1 MDPMN
6 AFEQQLSRVATEVAG
21 PVRPVDATAVV
32 RSAKAAPVH
41 RWSVRIRGFRSGVTT
56 RTEGGFSTFSALKF
70 VAASV
75 IVALFGGFLLSGV
88 LTTPD
93 DDQTAPAAVTASPS
107 PMTTEELLS
116 GMVTEEVEPGV
127 FRVVNDGYR
136 DVSHPDEANWMD
148 DAVIVGATG
157 DVWRITPPRRLFKL
171 GQEPEWDY
179 DPGLVD
185 IGQAKTDAGPD
196 GRLWT
201 LVSRGLRVFEGGTWN
216 NPGEYGFNV
225 DLETLAVQDDGTAWF
240 LGRDSLGKD
249 YLGWVPPG
257 GEPDG
262 SGGTDV
268 YDGSIVPWALV
279 VSSDGAAWLMGRRE
293 GSLDTDAFLRFDGTA
308 WEVFPAPEGIE
319 LGLGSPFDVGPGGA
333 LWTAGDAL
341 GRHESLARL
350 DDEGW
355 TIFTEADGVEPWG
368 QQPLG
373 YVPTDLVKIA
383 PDGSAW
389 VNATDAVTPTCD
401 GLARFDGETWTS
413 FLSGRCV
420 SDLDFAPD
428 GSLWVVV
435 REPDFTSEVDTYVI
449 TPEAAA
455 DEVVGTSALQVEEGP
470 LVYVPMGNSL
480 TFFPMSGSDNFN
492 ARYAAML
499 EADFGVDVEVR
510 PHTVGGQRTD
520 DFLEQL
526 RTDDRL
532 REDLGEADVVTLLI
546 PNDEW
551 AEPFSTAAGAEGRD
565 PSDCG
570 GEDHQ
575 QCLRDVIDS
584 YKQQVDRIF
593 DELTAIVDPAETLIR
608 VQDFYQFMTNV
619 TTPEAF
625 DLTYPYWRE
634 GQEYVEQVAGQHGI
648 PVAQVFDDFMGTDGL
663 YIDLVADGLVGPDG
677 LHPTAEGAGRM
688 ATLVH
693 DLGYDLAD

>member
-1 MDPMN
+1 MDDMT
-6 AFEQQLSRVATEVAG
+6 AFERQVGDEIARIVG
-21 PVRPVDATAVV
+21 PARPVDDLAVFEV
-32 RSAKAAPVH
+32 AASRSH
-41 RWSVRIRGFRSGVTT
+41 RWGFTM
-56 RTEGGFSTFSALKF
+56 FSALKF

-75 IVALFGGFLLSGV
+75 IVALFGGFLLAGV
-88 LTTPD
+88 LTTPQGED
-93 DDQTAPAAVTASPS
+93 MAPPAVTDSPS
-107 PMTTEELLS
+107 PMTTDELLAD
-116 GMVTEEVEPGV
+116 MVTEEVEPGV

-185 IGQAKTDAGPD
+185 IGQQRTDAGPD

-201 LVSRGLRVFEGGTWN
+201 LVSGGIRVFEGGTWGD
-216 NPGEYGFNV
+216 PSQFYSKKDFQ
-225 DLETLAVQDDGTAWF
+225 TLAVQDDGTVWL
-240 LGRDSLGKD
+240 LGSDDLMW
-249 YLGWVPPG
+249 LHPG

-262 SGGTDV
+262 SGWADV
-268 YDGSIVPWALV
+268 YDGWVMNWGLV
-279 VSSDGAAWLMGRRE
+279 VSSDGAAWLGGRRE
-293 GSLDTDAFLRFDGTA
+293 GSLETDVFLRFDGTT
-308 WEVFPAPEGIE
+308 WKVFPAPEGMKM
-319 LGLGSPFDVGPGGA
+319 GMGSPFDVGPGGA

-341 GRHESLARL
+341 GPHESLARL

-355 TIFTEADGVEPWG
+355 TIFTGADGVEPWG
-368 QQPLG
+368 EQPRG

-389 VNATDAVTPTCD
+389 VNATDDATRTCD

-428 GSLWVVV
+428 GSLWVVA

-449 TPEAAA
+449 TPEPAT
-455 DEVVGTSALQVEEGP
+455 DEVAGTSALQVEEGP

-480 TFFPMSGSDNFN
+480 TFIPGGSQSFN

-532 REDLGEADVVTLLI
+532 REDLAEADVVTLLI

-551 AEPFSTAAGAEGRD
+551 AEPFQTAAGAGGRD

-570 GEDHQ
+570 GDDHQ

-584 YKQQVDRIF
+584 YKQQVDQIF
-593 DELTAIVDPAETLIR
+593 DELTAIADPAETLIR
-608 VQDFYQFMTNV
+608 VQDFYEFGTNEL
-619 TTPEAF
+619 TQEAF
-625 DLTYPYWRE
+625 DVSYPYWRE

>member
-1 MDPMN
+1 MTDMT
-6 AFEQQLSRVATEVAG
+6 AFERRVADGMLHRAG
-21 PVRPVDATAVV
+21 PVRPVDDLAIYESVTAAS
-32 RSAKAAPVH
+32 RSQ
-41 RWSVRIRGFRSGVTT
+41 RWGFTM
-56 RTEGGFSTFSALKF
+56 FSALKF
-70 VAASV
+70 VVASV
-75 IVALFGGFLLSGV
+75 IVALFGGFLLAGV
-88 LTTPD
+88 LTTPQGD
-93 DDQTAPAAVTASPS
+93 EMAPAAVTESPS

-171 GQEPEWDY
+171 GQESEWDY

-225 DLETLAVQDDGTAWF
+225 DLETLAVQDDGTVWF

-262 SGGTDV
+262 SGGADV
-268 YDGSIVPWALV
+268 YDGSVVPWALV
-279 VSSDGAAWLMGRRE
+279 ASSDGAAWLMGRRE
-293 GSLDTDAFLRFDGTA
+293 GSLDTDVFLRFDGTT
-308 WEVFPAPEGIE
+308 WEVFPAPEGIK
-319 LGLGSPFDVGPGGA
+319 LGMGSPFDVGPGGA
-333 LWTAGDAL
+333 LWTAGDAY
-341 GRHESLARL
+341 GPHESLARL

-368 QQPLG
+368 R
-373 YVPTDLVKIA
+373 
-383 PDGSAW
+383 AW
-389 VNATDAVTPTCD
+389 LHPQGPRQDRSRWQCVGERHDRTSTCD

-428 GSLWVVV
+428 GSLWVVA

-480 TFFPMSGSDNFN
+480 TFFPMSGSDSFN

-570 GEDHQ
+570 GDDHQ

-584 YKQQVDRIF
+584 YKQQVDLIF

-663 YIDLVADGLVGPDG
+663 YIDLVADGLVEPDG
-677 LHPTAEGAGRM
+677 LHPTAKGAGRM